1 MDLEQLIGNMYQTF
15 SEYAETVI
23 SSGIANERPQLGQ
36 DLHTAMERFTQ
47 LFRDADIGGD
57 DEEDASSSRKRSSQ
71 PRHRSEGDLQ
81 SLQQSNDPR
90 LGNIPLVQFSENFLV
105 DPVMNP
111 MHGDQRMWG
120 YTMEPENQ
128 DMLQD

>member
-15 SEYAETVI
+15 SDYAGNVI
-23 SSGIANERPQLGQ
+23 SSGIANEQPQLGQ
-36 DLHTAMERFTQ
+36 DLHAAMERFTQ

-57 DEEDASSSRKRSSQ
+57 DEEEAGPSRKRSSQ

-81 SLQQSNDPR
+81 RLQQSNDPR
-90 LGNIPLVQFSENFLV
+90 SGTIPLVQFSDNFLV

-111 MHGDQRMWG
+111 IHGDERMWG
-120 YTMEPENQ
+120 YSLHPENQ
-128 DMLQD
+128 DMLPD